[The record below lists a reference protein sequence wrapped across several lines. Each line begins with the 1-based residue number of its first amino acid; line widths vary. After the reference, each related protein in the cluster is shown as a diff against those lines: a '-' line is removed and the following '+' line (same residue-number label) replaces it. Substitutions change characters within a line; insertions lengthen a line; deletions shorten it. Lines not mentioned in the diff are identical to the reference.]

1 MLGDNS
7 EVKVKELVQL
17 NVSFK
22 TRRSQLKLNNIE
34 FRVIPGDAD
43 EILIGRSEIERL
55 KIPSLESLLDDAAVK
70 LENGEAAEGRTEKL

>member
-55 KIPSLESLLDDAAVK
+55 KIPSLESLLDD
-70 LENGEAAEGRTEKL
+70 GCCG